1 MSSIVTETGK
11 ALAPAAIEAAKE
23 VGIVATHAALA
34 VGGTIAT
41 YVAFLQA
48 GPRIATAITDMQ
60 LGAALR
66 REANE
71 RRKMLAFIQS
81 EAKAQA

>member
-1 MSSIVTETGK
+1 MSAIVTETGK
-11 ALAPAAIEAAKE
+11 TLAPIALEAAKE
-23 VGIVATHAALA
+23 VAIVATHAAIA

-60 LGAALR
+60 LGAELR
-66 REANE
+66 REAQQ
-71 RRKMLAFIQS
+71 RRKMLAFMQS
-81 EAKAQA
+81 EAQSNG